1 MVRKLFSYLLV
12 LATLI
17 TSVSMPAYA
26 EEEISGTVYEPTA
39 KESLLMSF
47 GLIDGANYDGDES
60 MTRGEFA
67 VLLAKTLALEIENE
81 TAGVN
86 SVPEVDDSAIVSP
99 TSSIFKD
106 VDTSSEE
113 YGAIMAVYKNGY
125 MQGASDELFAPEY
138 NLVLSEAIKVF
149 IDLLGFADYAE
160 SQGGY
165 PSGYAKVASTFS
177 LYKGVSCGFNDT
189 ATKRDIASLLFNVME
204 TPVAKV
210 VSFENGGINYST
222 QGNET
227 FMTEVMDIKKVNGV
241 MTDNGVTA
249 LTGPSS
255 VAVNQLICGGIIMDL
270 PQDKV
275 FARKYLGRRVIA
287 YYSTAYDDHY
297 ELVYV
302 KPTDD
307 AITILEKDYIDFDN
321 GALMYRSANGSQR
334 TINIGLYSS
343 IIYNGVYTS
352 SYTKDIFDI
361 TDGQITIV
369 KNGSG
374 YTVIVEDYKSFIV
387 SKTQADKNMIYSKI
401 HFNNA
406 DDGLNSVELDD
417 YLEVCIID
425 ENGNSVPFT
434 SIKEGDVLSCL
445 LSGNSRYAEIIL
457 STKKVE
463 GVRFTSITAD
473 EYESEV
479 QVYDKSDIL
488 KTATNPKPVR
498 LDRDYTLYFSVFG
511 TLVWIEEAVSDEDEL
526 LEGILLKYT
535 TPYYD
540 YDYTFGVKIYTSN
553 DVIKT
558 YRIQKKFKLNMSM
571 VKAESAYEV
580 SDTGLESG
588 VLYDLNAIGKP
599 ILYKEED
606 SVIKEIITPLGYAEA
621 DDQRGWYQITY
632 DYLANEDA
640 DQGIKHIDAGNG
652 ASFGGL
658 LSYDRATCNIYG
670 IPHSSLGDLW
680 DNRDLITINETEFVN
695 HQSYR
700 IEGYAKSKDEICA
713 DVMVHREKGTSGVPD
728 ARVAFL
734 ITDIHFTLDS
744 DLDIHTTFT
753 GYEFVQPGTMT
764 KRTYTVSDDAKI
776 VNESNVVTSKSFRD
790 LEEGD
795 IIRISKNA
803 KGEISYISVSYD
815 LDNDNNHGNGLVDKV
830 SNITCR
836 EQAYTY
842 KGYVMSVE
850 DNGFK
855 ISARDEATKT
865 IYTPSQIKSYIK
877 NASTAEERKQYASML
892 RTYLADSGYP
902 VVIVDTQTRKPTFT
916 EASLDDVFNF
926 KDTPA
931 KYDTVVVCTHYLGG
945 KMGAVVYR

>member
-12 LATLI
+12 LATLL
-17 TSVSMPAYA
+17 TSVAMPAYA

-39 KESLLMSF
+39 KESLLMSL

-67 VLLAKTLALEIENE
+67 VLLAKTLALEIEDE

-86 SVPEVDDSAIVSP
+86 SVPEVDDSVIVSP
-99 TSSIFKD
+99 ASSIFKD
-106 VDTSSEE
+106 VDTSSDE

-125 MQGASDELFAPEY
+125 MQGASDALFAPEY

-165 PSGYAKVASTFS
+165 PSGYAKVASSFS

-227 FMTEVMDIKKVNGV
+227 FMTEMMDIKKVNGV

-255 VAVNQLICGGIIMDL
+255 VNVNQVICDGIIMNL
-270 PQDKV
+270 APDKAY
-275 FARKYLGRRVIA
+275 ARKYLGRNIVA
-287 YYSTAYDDHY
+287 YYSTADEDRY
-297 ELVYV
+297 ELVCAE
-302 KPTDD
+302 PIDD
-307 AITILEKDYIDFDN
+307 AIVILEKDYIDFDN
-321 GALMYRSANGSQR
+321 GVLKYNTQNGSQR
-334 TINIGLYSS
+334 TVSIGLYGSV
-343 IIYNGVYTS
+343 IYNGVYTS
-352 SYTKDIFDI
+352 SYTRDIFDI

-369 KNGSG
+369 KKDSG
-374 YTVIVEDYKSFIV
+374 YTVIIEDYKSLVV
-387 SKTQADKNMIYSKI
+387 SKTDAENNEIYSKI

-406 DDGLNSVELDD
+406 DDGLNSVELDN
-417 YLEVCIID
+417 YEEVCILD
-425 ENGNSVPFT
+425 ENGNTVPFT
-434 SIKEGDVLSCL
+434 NLKEGDVLSCL

-488 KTATNPKPVR
+488 KTATNPDPVR
-498 LDRDYTLYFSVFG
+498 LGRDYTLYFSVFG
-511 TLVWIEEAVSDEDEL
+511 TLVWIEEAASDEDEL

-535 TPYYD
+535 TPDYD

-553 DVIKT
+553 GVIKT

-571 VKAESAYEV
+571 VKAERAYAV

-588 VLYDLNAIGKP
+588 VLYDLNVIGKP

-670 IPHSSLGDLW
+670 IPHSSLGNLW
-680 DNRDLITINETEFVN
+680 DNKDLITINETEFVN

-700 IEGYAKSKDEICA
+700 IEGYAKTKDAICA

-734 ITDIHFTLDS
+734 ITDIHFAIDTDME
-744 DLDIHTTFT
+744 IQTTFT
-753 GYEFVQPGTMT
+753 GYEFVQPGTLT

-795 IIRISKNA
+795 IIRIVKNA
-803 KGEISYISVSYD
+803 KGEISYLSVSYD
-815 LDNDNNHGNGLVDKV
+815 ISEDKV
-830 SNITCR
+830 SNTTCR
-836 EQAYTY
+836 DQAYTY

-865 IYTPSQIKSYIK
+865 IYTPSQLKSYIK
-877 NASTAEERKQYASML
+877 NASTTEERKQYASML